1 MKKKQFITLVVSL
14 IFIGLSLPAS
24 FAQAQA
30 LPKLLPFGGLVSY
43 PITCTCSPGNIWI
56 WFTPLYL
63 GGPINI
69 TGPMV
74 YSPFSTILYGYYM
87 IGVPGKW
94 HLGDYVPGVQACWIK
109 VYKFCVPLPAVGLM
123 SKVGTNY

>member
-1 MKKKQFITLVVSL
+1 MKKKQFITLIISL
-14 IFIGLSLPAS
+14 TLVGLSWPAS
-24 FAQAQA
+24 SARAQTG
-30 LPKLLPFGGLVSY
+30 LLPFGGIVSY
-43 PITCTCSPGNIWI
+43 KINCSCSPGLSWI

-69 TGPMV
+69 TGPMI

-94 HLGDYVPGVQACWIK
+94 HLGDYIPGVQACWIR
-109 VYKFCVPLPAVGLM
+109 VYKYCVPLPAVGLM